1 MAIVDIRM
9 PNITGVSDKE
19 KIEQLKNHIVYL
31 TKQLQY
37 ILTNLDESN
46 FTEEVTNK
54 VNGSHT

>member
-9 PNITGVSDKE
+9 PNITRVSDKE

-46 FTEEVTNK
+46 FTEEITNK